1 MMVINSK
8 VFADALDTNPAASVA
23 IKSLFSFLH
32 SNNFSDAESFLS
44 TLPHSNALGYDRIEI
59 KIASTNL
66 YFVGKFDFRN
76 GIVLAVHV
84 SYNSATES

>member
-8 VFADALDTNPAASVA
+8 AFADALDAYPAASVA

-44 TLPHSNALGYDRIEI
+44 TLPNANALGYGRIEL

-76 GIVLAVHV
+76 GIVMVVHI
-84 SYNSATES
+84 SNNSATES